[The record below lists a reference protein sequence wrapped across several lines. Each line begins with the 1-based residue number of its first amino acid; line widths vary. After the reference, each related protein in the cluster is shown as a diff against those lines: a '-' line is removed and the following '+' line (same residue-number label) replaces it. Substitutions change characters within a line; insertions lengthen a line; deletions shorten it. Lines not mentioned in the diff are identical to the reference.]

1 MRRIAG
7 PRRSLHAQDVL
18 RLKQHCCGGR
28 SRNSGRR
35 GAVQSVTGVSGAAGA
50 RRCALHWDNAGEAR
64 ELQIRPL
71 GPGWEWSGAFAI
83 PEREE
88 YVGLR
93 IRNR

>member
-1 MRRIAG
+1 
-7 PRRSLHAQDVL
+7 
-18 RLKQHCCGGR
+18 
-28 SRNSGRR
+28 
-35 GAVQSVTGVSGAAGA
+35 VQSVTGVSGAAGA